1 MIVGRR
7 SATKTGTGEEM
18 KIHEY
23 QAKQLFR
30 EFGIPTTCDVTV
42 ATPYEAECAAEVMGI
57 PVVLKA
63 QVHTGGRGKAG
74 GVKLAQRLDEVG
86 PAAEKILSLTIK
98 GFPVHKLIVCPA
110 VGIQSESYL
119 SLLID
124 RATSKIVFVG
134 CADGGM
140 EIEETAKTCPSSI
153 LRYEVTASA
162 LARLTIEECLPFAR
176 QLVTGDD
183 QAHAVAR
190 MMMAMG
196 RLFAERDCSLIEINP
211 LVVEETGAVTA
222 LDAKILFDD
231 NALYRRPDNVAMRDL
246 ASEDPDELTARE
258 GNVTFVRLDGN
269 IGCMVNGAGLA
280 MATMDIIKHFGGS
293 PANFLDAG
301 GSSDPGKVLAGLK
314 LITKDPNVRAI
325 FINIFGGI
333 TRCDDIAKGIL
344 AAKEQFD
351 MSLPIVVR
359 LAGTNACEGQALIAG
374 TDMIVADTLEQG
386 AQWAV
391 GLGNQA

>member
-1 MIVGRR
+1 
-7 SATKTGTGEEM
+7 M

-23 QAKQLFR
+23 QAKELFK
-30 EFGIPTTCDVTV
+30 EFRIPTTRDYMVTTPHEAVCV
-42 ATPYEAECAAEVMGI
+42 AEMIGL

-63 QVHTGGRGKAG
+63 QVHCGGRGKAG
-74 GVKLAQRLDEVG
+74 GVKLAQRLDQVEPYAKAILALTIKDFPVRKLLVG
-86 PAAEKILSLTIK
+86 PAL
-98 GFPVHKLIVCPA
+98 
-110 VGIQSESYL
+110 GIQSESYL

-134 CADGGM
+134 CAEGGM

-153 LRYEVTASA
+153 LRFEVTANS
-162 LARLTIEECLPFAR
+162 LRRLTVEECLPFAR
-176 QLVTGDD
+176 LLLSSDD
-183 QAHAVAR
+183 HAHAVAR
-190 MMMAMG
+190 MMISMG
-196 RLFAERDCSLIEINP
+196 KLFAERDCSLIEINP
-211 LVVEETGAVTA
+211 LVVDESGAVTA
-222 LDAKILFDD
+222 LDAKVLFDD
-231 NALYRRPDNVAMRDL
+231 NALYRQPENVALRDL
-246 ASEDPDELTARE
+246 TSEDADELTARE

-280 MATMDIIKHFGGS
+280 MGTMDIIKHFGGS

-344 AAKEQFD
+344 EAKKQFN

-359 LAGTNACEGQALIAG
+359 LAGTNSCEGQELIAG
-374 TDMIVADTLEQG
+374 TDMMVAETLEQG

-391 GLGNQA
+391 RLGNQA